1 MSYIFPKNATQMEP
15 LIFEEGEDFFA
26 KCYALDRDSAMLSA
40 LIHPTTAKEVSLLV
54 SSMNCYYSNLIE
66 GHNTKPVDIERAMAG
81 DYASTAE
88 KRILQIEAKAHIDVE
103 RLLLDCPVPDD
114 ALFSQE
120 FIASIHRE
128 FYSRLPEVL
137 HVSVSS
143 DGGKQERVLP
153 GQLRTSEV
161 QVGIHYPPQYTAL
174 PEFLRRFQS
183 AYMEA
188 WRHRKL
194 PFQRLS
200 LVACSHHRLLWIHP
214 FLDGNG
220 RAARLFAVLVMK
232 AAGIEGIGLWSP
244 SRGLA
249 RRVDEYKALLQ
260 DADSLR
266 RGDFDGRG
274 NLSLSALQAFAEFYV
289 DVCLDQV
296 QFMTEMFELDKL
308 VKRVENFF
316 SIISAT
322 APIKKEAY
330 RLVVEAIVRGEFSR
344 GEAARITGLGERVAR
359 DVLGDLIKRGFLKSD
374 SLKGQVRVGFPTI
387 ATGYYF
393 PNLFPAGSLSELT
406 V

>member
-1 MSYIFPKNATQMEP
+1 MSYVFPQNATQMEP
-15 LIFEEGEDFFA
+15 LIFEEGQDLLT
-26 KCYALDRDSAMLSA
+26 KCYELDQESAKLSA
-40 LIHPTTAKEVSLLV
+40 LIHSTTAKELSLLV

-81 DYASTAE
+81 DYSTASK
-88 KRILQIEAKAHIDVE
+88 KRMLQLEAKAHIDVE
-103 RLLLDCPVPDD
+103 RLLLANPVPYNV
-114 ALFSQE
+114 LFSQE

-128 FYSRLPEVL
+128 FYSRLPEDL
-137 HVSVSS
+137 HTVVSS
-143 DGGKQERVLP
+143 DGARQKRVMP
-153 GQLRTSEV
+153 GQFRTSEV
-161 QVGIHYPPQYTAL
+161 QVGIHYPPQYTAV
-174 PEFLRRFQS
+174 PEFMRRFQS
-183 AYMEA
+183 AYLDA

-194 PFQRLS
+194 PYQRLS
-200 LVACSHHRLLWIHP
+200 VVACSHHRLLWIHP

-220 RAARLFAVLVMK
+220 RVARLFAVLVMK

-296 QFMTEMFELDKL
+296 KFMAEMFELDKL

-316 SIISAT
+316 SIISVT

-330 RLVVEAIVRGEFSR
+330 RLVVEAIVRGEFAR

-359 DVLGDLIKRGFLKSD
+359 DVLGDLIERGFLKSD
-374 SLKGQVRVGFPTI
+374 SLKGQVRIGFPTF

-393 PNLFPAGSLSELT
+393 PNLFPAGSISELMI
-406 V
+406 